1 MKKGEKMSDEHKA
14 KLMAGRKAKLDSIA
28 KGKPENQPKVE
39 PRPEVMKVPEGVE
52 LPHHQTAMK
61 NEEVAD
67 TPTDVNM
74 TEMFINMQRQIE
86 ALTAQVN
93 AQSMTDRVDK
103 VAQMTG
109 ATVTNN
115 GVQGQ
120 VFKYPVEQSYYPDPT
135 DRLYDDP
142 KLRRYALRENFYFKW
157 EVTGVTYEKFNVS
170 YTEPRFMV
178 ELWKFIF
185 DDETGEPTGEMFLV
199 NRQIQHEDELAAR
212 MAADKLGYKIGPGER
227 FADLQEMMDEMR
239 YYRIRMW
246 LLDVFTPYR
255 AHQHKARKSL
265 QRVIGG
271 RVVEVTDTEKI
282 VDASDGINTTNTIN
296 DAIQLTPAEVREAQ
310 KAGLL

>member
-1 MKKGEKMSDEHKA
+1 MKKGEKMSEEHKA
-14 KLMAGRKAKLDSIA
+14 KLMAGRKAKLADKA
-28 KGKPENQPKVE
+28 MADPNPKVE
-39 PRPEVMKVPEGVE
+39 PRPEVMKVPEGVK
-52 LPHHQTAMK
+52 LPEHQAAMQ
-61 NEEVAD
+61 NEEVKD
-67 TPTDVNM
+67 TPETQS
-74 TEMFINMQRQIE
+74 MFETVKKLEAQIE
-86 ALTAQVN
+86 ALTAQVQAQTPVERLNSVANMTN
-93 AQSMTDRVDK
+93 AI
-103 VAQMTG
+103 
-109 ATVTNN
+109 VTNS

-142 KLRRYALRENFYFKW
+142 KLKRYALRENFYFKW
-157 EVTGVTYEKFNVS
+157 EVTGVAYEKNGIT
-170 YTEPRFMV
+170 YNEPRFMV

-212 MAADKLGYKIGPGER
+212 MAAGKLGYKIGPNEK
-227 FADLQEMMDEMR
+227 FQTLEEMMDEMR

-271 RVVEVTDTEKI
+271 RVVEVTDTEKVI
-282 VDASDGINTTNTIN
+282 DANSGINTADTIN

-310 KAGLL
+310 RAGLL

>member
-14 KLMAGRKAKLDSIA
+14 KLIAGRKAKLEATA
-28 KGKPENQPKVE
+28 KVKQPEPVE
-39 PRPEVMKVPEGVE
+39 PRPQIMQVPEGVE
-52 LPHHQTAMK
+52 LPKHQAPMQNT
-61 NEEVAD
+61 NVAD

-74 TEMFINMQRQIE
+74 TEMVINMQKQIE

-93 AQSMTDRVDK
+93 SQSMVERVDQ
-103 VAQMTG
+103 VAQLTG

-178 ELWKFIF
+178 ELWRFIF

-212 MAADKLGYKIGPGER
+212 MAADKLGYKIGPGEK
-227 FADLQEMMDEMR
+227 FATLEEMMDEMR

-282 VDASDGINTTNTIN
+282 VDASDGINTTSAIN
-296 DAIQLTPAEVREAQ
+296 DAIQLTPAEVKEAQ
-310 KAGLL
+310 RAGLLG